1 MSGIAMPIM
10 TGITGTVAGMKG
22 TIGDWMQI
30 ITATGVTREQAEGI
44 GIGKE
49 IN

>member
-1 MSGIAMPIM
+1 MSGIAMPIT

-22 TIGDWMQI
+22 TIGDRMRI
-30 ITATGVTREQAEGI
+30 ITATGVTHDQAEGT